1 VSDPTPEPLQHAQDD
16 RCVDQLDGS
25 VVRNVYVRRV
35 GEALD
40 EDGQVVPLP
49 RQQAATRTRP
59 AKRKDR

>member
-16 RCVDQLDGS
+16 RCVDQLDCS
-25 VVRNVYVRRV
+25 VVRTVYVRRV
-35 GEALD
+35 GEAID

-49 RQQAATRTRP
+49 RRLAATRTRP